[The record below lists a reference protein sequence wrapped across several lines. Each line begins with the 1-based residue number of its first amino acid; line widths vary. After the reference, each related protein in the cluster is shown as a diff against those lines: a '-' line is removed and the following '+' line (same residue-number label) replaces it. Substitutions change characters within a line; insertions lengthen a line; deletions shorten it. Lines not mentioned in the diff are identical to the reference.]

1 MKSFVHAIRTQIRL
15 SSLVILIFL
24 GNLSLSAQITIT
36 ENIITDN
43 FDKNYRFV
51 LYETNLD
58 IDQQLATIL
67 AATGPNQ
74 TWDFS
79 NLNYVDSTVWFEEI
93 MNIAADDP
101 YMNDPNFA
109 NSNFIRK
116 GIFLPVTGGSPD
128 TTVRFQYS
136 TLENGNWIDN
146 ASVSMV
152 DFDNDGTLDTL
163 VQWFSPPRLSV
174 SFPVSSTSQWHDST
188 SLVQVLQGMEF
199 TSAIELDSNWV
210 EGSGMLITPAGS
222 FPALRIRE
230 KLVNRIPNFPTED
243 VSIDLDFVTA
253 DDNNGASI
261 VTEDGRAF
269 YSTRTLQNGA
279 TPIVNLPH
287 FRFRLEQ
294 NHPNPFSD
302 KTRISFDLD
311 NAEEVIIQVLDI
323 KGKSLALLADKK
335 YPAGNH
341 ELIWSGADLAAGI
354 YLLELR
360 VGNQIQHRKM
370 AVRR

>member
-1 MKSFVHAIRTQIRL
+1 MKPFLRSINTFACFLIL
-15 SSLVILIFL
+15 SLLI
-24 GNLSLSAQITIT
+24 GIGSLSLSAQITIT
-36 ENIITDN
+36 ETIISDN
-43 FDKNYRFV
+43 FDKQYRIV
-51 LYETNLD
+51 LYETNMD
-58 IDQQLATIL
+58 IDQQLSNIIS
-67 AATGPNQ
+67 ATGPNQ

-93 MNIAADDP
+93 MNIAPDDP
-101 YMNDPNFA
+101 FMSDPNFA

-116 GIFLPVTGGSPD
+116 GIFLPIPGGNPD
-128 TTVRFQYS
+128 TTVRYQYS

-146 ASVSMV
+146 ASISMV
-152 DFDNDGTLDTL
+152 DFDADGTLDTL
-163 VQWFSPPRLSV
+163 VQWFSPPRLTV

-210 EGSGMLITPAGS
+210 EGFGTLITPEGS

-230 KLVNRIPNFPTED
+230 KQINRIPNFPTEE
-243 VSIDLDFVTA
+243 VSNDLDFVTA
-253 DDNNGASI
+253 DDMNGASI
-261 VTEDGRAF
+261 VLEDGRAF

-279 TPIVNLPH
+279 TSIENLPH
-287 FRFRLEQ
+287 LRFRLEQ

-302 KTRISFDLD
+302 KTRISFGLD
-311 NAEEVIIQVLDI
+311 HAEEVKIQVLDI
-323 KGKSLALLADKK
+323 EGRALALLAHQK

-341 ELIWSGADLAAGI
+341 ELTWSGKELAAGM

-370 AVRR
+370 VVRR